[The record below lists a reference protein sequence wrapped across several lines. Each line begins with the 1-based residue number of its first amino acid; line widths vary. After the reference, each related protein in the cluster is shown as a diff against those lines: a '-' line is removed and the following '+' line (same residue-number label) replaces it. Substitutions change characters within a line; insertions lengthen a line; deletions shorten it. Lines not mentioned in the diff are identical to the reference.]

1 MSVITVTNVPVSTD
15 DLINTFER
23 LQAELDPPVRRYI
36 RRLLGV
42 HADDLAVDDLAQETF
57 IALYRRLTR
66 SGDPLPL
73 GDAKPYTYGI
83 ARNLCYEELRR
94 IERFGLALEDDHDQ
108 ADDAYGIGYTVM
120 ADSSQSP
127 ENAAYWMLL
136 NTEVQAAI
144 NKLPSAQRDALL
156 LYCQAEMSYEEI
168 AETLGVNVGTVKS
181 RLHYA
186 KRMLRGLVSAAT
198 VEAIESGDG

>member
-1 MSVITVTNVPVSTD
+1 MIDSPPDNLTNV
-15 DLINTFER
+15 FER
-23 LQAELDPPVRRYI
+23 LQAELNPPVRRYI

-42 HADDLAVDDLAQETF
+42 HADDLAVDDIAQETF
-57 IALYRRLTR
+57 IALYRRLIRTA
-66 SGDPLPL
+66 DPLPL

-94 IERFGLALEDDHDQ
+94 IERFGLSVEDDHDQ
-108 ADDAYGIGYTVM
+108 ADGAYGMGYRVM
-120 ADSSQSP
+120 ADTSQSP
-127 ENAAYWMLL
+127 ESAAYWMLL
-136 NTEVQAAI
+136 NAEVQAAI
-144 NKLPSAQRDALL
+144 NQLPSAQRDTLI

-186 KRMLRGLVSAAT
+186 KRMLRGLLSAAT
-198 VEAIESGDG
+198 VEAIESGID